1 MISNNDYR
9 MTRLSC
15 IQYIKNTE
23 NINEV
28 WNDVKGIYY
37 QRPVNR
43 TSSVYFDIDG
53 TLAYFYRD
61 GKGLTYEE
69 MFEPENHYFRNLE
82 PHTYMIKLAENLS
95 LTEDVC
101 VISSADLSLIH
112 I

>member
-69 MFEPENHYFRNLE
+69 MYAVPDSGNNDFPAQTFLRR
-82 PHTYMIKLAENLS
+82 
-95 LTEDVC
+95 
-101 VISSADLSLIH
+101 
-112 I
+112 